1 MTDTA
6 SSRPHLLLRNLSLFL
21 FGIILFLAACVWYLQ
36 TQHAFRHIIIPLV
49 AATVP
54 GELRVNN
61 GSLTFPATLEL
72 TGLSYQQPEVKL
84 SLQIDR
90 LRCRVSLL
98 AWLREHLLF
107 VEELDLENGN
117 LHMALGMT
125 PPPQEG
131 KAAVATAGK
140 TAAIIPFV
148 VQRARLDHVTLSI
161 QTGSDEFT
169 VQDLKLA
176 IDDVVAGRTGTID
189 LHSNVALN
197 RSASQSRWAGALRLT
212 GTLEESPGGQE
223 LKWNVSNSLAVRE
236 WPGQGAVTD
245 PSQITLD
252 QTMSGRYDFTQATVH
267 ADSSLTLR
275 QGKTSLGDV
284 SLTFT
289 RTESPDGTVMDLGMK
304 LQEMTDAAL
313 NLMLG
318 TDRPFRFH
326 SARMSGDV
334 NIHAIGERYDIRSV
348 FTGQQLQSVSEKGA
362 TPPVDID
369 VAQAGIFDTG
379 SRNVTLDIF
388 DLRVAK
394 GDHVLLAGELK
405 HSLMINLGTDD
416 MEHKG
421 VSTQNVPQADWMLT
435 INDIAVGELRQWCD
449 AFGWKGLRGV
459 RTGQLGGIVTVSS
472 RDNGSAIDLNTRLMI
487 SNVRMASA
495 EKKTDSAP
503 LTFVH
508 EIRGT
513 VANLTFFRLHSW
525 TMTASVH
532 DRSVGALRLSGAIDL
547 RTPTRDPRLEGSLTL
562 TGLPGGVCNPLL
574 ALWSDARIERAL
586 FNGTIGIKMTGDLL
600 SWEVNLHGDQIRLQ
614 LSEMHQ
620 PTAPLDL
627 VVAQS
632 GSFDRTTR
640 ILRLDKGI
648 LRELERSRPVITAAL
663 DKPIRFTL
671 SDKRANEKTL
681 QSPDGQV
688 ATVTIQAHHIGM
700 NQLRPRL
707 AVWGVSALNGV
718 KTGIIDGRW
727 IIRSKGG
734 GTDALSVA
742 GTLDVTDLRLDAGA
756 MRISTPVGFRSRI
769 AATVTEFSH
778 IGVEA
783 LNVEALAGAGLIAKA
798 GLSGEA
804 NVADGS
810 TDLALSFNT
819 DSMAKLLDRIGLLNE
834 RQRTVFTGGRVSVEG
849 RLRSRGQDHPLSVQA
864 TIHAPELRF
873 QPVPDQLLTYS
884 LLAGGTTELNAARTS
899 LKINKIDMALKSKGK
914 AAGTLTFA
922 GTWPIAVSEQSG
934 AITVVTK
941 DLDAAPLV
949 DVFGVFPGREH
960 GPLPVSADVS
970 IARDSVNGSL
980 VVHGQ
985 EMLGPIRVARKGEAG
1000 GPNEATLRIEHD
1012 LSRQNDEIRVTAL
1025 TVTADRPGGRSDRV
1039 TAGGSVRI
1047 AGRPGAQLKL
1057 EIASLDAAWHEALFS
1072 KPESI
1077 PQTRANQTVPKD
1089 RGGRP
1094 EASNSLAFLTN
1105 LDAEILIGSIS
1116 YNKLMIGP
1124 GRVIAKGTGEKLEAK
1139 LEPTVIA
1146 DGRVDAIVTL
1156 VQQDK
1161 RTQLTWSGK
1170 GQGLSVGSIMQAA
1183 HPGQEADLKGRG
1195 SFVTSGLSLL
1205 NEESLRSHASATFN
1219 FNVVDGQVLHSPLF
1233 QFLAKY
1239 THISELEQ
1247 MGFDRMQGNVRLEGG
1262 WIHADSLTV
1271 NGSLASLEGNASVSP
1286 DDTTAGLIFV
1296 KIGPSL
1302 AKKIKIPCMSALLK
1316 TTDGFT
1322 ALPFAVRVSGS
1333 MKHLTFSPDTA
1344 AWQNAKGGITSLA
1357 GTMKNLLRGCRGD
1370 RSEESAK

>member
-6 SSRPHLLLRNLSLFL
+6 PSYPHPLFRKLSLFL
-21 FGIILFLAACVWYLQ
+21 FGTVLFLAACVWYLQ

-49 AATVP
+49 ATGVP

-90 LRCRVSLL
+90 LRCRVSVL

-131 KAAVATAGK
+131 KTAVATAGK
-140 TAAIIPFV
+140 TAAMVPFV

-189 LHSNVALN
+189 LHSNVVLN

-212 GTLEESPGGQE
+212 GTLEESPGGEQ
-223 LKWNVSNSLAVRE
+223 LKWTVSNSLAVRE
-236 WPGQGAVTD
+236 WTGQGAVTD
-245 PSQITLD
+245 SSQITLD

-304 LQEMTDAAL
+304 LQEITDDAL

-318 TDRPFRFH
+318 TDRAFRLH
-326 SARMSGDV
+326 SAHMSGDV

-348 FTGQQLQSVSEKGA
+348 FTGQQLQSVSEQGA
-362 TPPVDID
+362 TPPVDVD

-388 DLRVAK
+388 ELRVAK

-416 MEHKG
+416 MEHKD

-449 AFGWKGLRGV
+449 VFGWKGLRGV

-495 EKKTDSAP
+495 EKKTGSAP

-513 VANLTFFRLHSW
+513 VANLTFLRLHSW

-574 ALWSDARIERAL
+574 ALWSDARIDRAL
-586 FNGTIGIKMTGDLL
+586 FNGTIGIKMTGELL
-600 SWEVNLHGDQIRLQ
+600 SWEVNLHGDQISLQ
-614 LSEMHQ
+614 LPEMHQ

-632 GSFDRTTR
+632 GSFNRTTR
-640 ILRLDKGI
+640 VLRLDKGI
-648 LRELERSRPVITAAL
+648 LRELERSRPVLTAAL

-671 SDKRANEKTL
+671 SVKEADEKTL
-681 QSPDGQV
+681 QSPDDQV
-688 ATVTIQAHHIGM
+688 GTVTIQAHHIGI

-707 AVWGVSALNGV
+707 AIWGVSALNGV
-718 KTGIIDGRW
+718 KTGIVEGRW

-734 GTDALSVA
+734 GTDVLSLA

-783 LNVEALAGAGLIAKA
+783 LNVEVLAGAGVIAKA

-804 NVADGS
+804 NIADGS
-810 TDLALSFNT
+810 TDFALSFNT
-819 DSMAKLLDRIGLLNE
+819 DSMAKLLGRIGLLDE
-834 RQRTVFTGGRVSVEG
+834 RQRTVFTGGKVSAEG

-864 TIHAPELRF
+864 TIHALELRF
-873 QPVPDQLLTYS
+873 QPVQGQFLTYS
-884 LLAGGTTELNAARTS
+884 LATEGTAELNAARTDIEIR
-899 LKINKIDMALKSKGK
+899 KIGMTLDSKGRP
-914 AAGTLTFA
+914 AGTLTLA
-922 GTWPIAVSEQSG
+922 GTWPIAASKQGG

-949 DVFGVFPGREH
+949 DIFGVFPGREH
-960 GPLPVSADVS
+960 GSLPVSADVS

-980 VVHGQ
+980 VVRGQ
-985 EMLGPIRVARKGEAG
+985 EMLGPIGVARKGEAG
-1000 GPNEATLRIEHD
+1000 GSNEATLRIEHD
-1012 LSRQNDEIRVTAL
+1012 LSRHNDEIRVTAL

-1047 AGRPGAQLKL
+1047 AGRPGVQLKV

-1072 KPESI
+1072 RPELV
-1077 PQTRANQTVPKD
+1077 PQTSANQAVEKD
-1089 RGGRP
+1089 REGRTEP
-1094 EASNSLAFLTN
+1094 SSLAFLMN
-1105 LDAEILIGSIS
+1105 LDAEMSIGSIT
-1116 YNKLMIGP
+1116 YNTLMIGP
-1124 GRVIAKGTGEKLEAK
+1124 GRVTVKGTGERLEAK

-1146 DGRVDAIVTL
+1146 DGLADAIVTL

-1161 RTQLTWSGK
+1161 QTQLTWSGK
-1170 GQGLSVGSIMQAA
+1170 GQGLNVESIMQAA
-1183 HPGQEADLKGRG
+1183 GPGREAVMKGTG
-1195 SFVTSGLSLL
+1195 SFVTSGTGLL
-1205 NEESLRSHASATFN
+1205 NEEPFRKHLSGIVN
-1219 FNVVDGQVLHSPLF
+1219 FNVADGQFIRAPLL
-1233 QFLAKY
+1233 QFLSKY
-1239 THISELEQ
+1239 THIKELEQ
-1247 MGFDRMQGNVRLEGG
+1247 MGFDALQGNVRLEDG

-1271 NGSLASLEGNASVSP
+1271 TGSLASMEGNASASP
-1286 DDTTAGLIFV
+1286 DDAVDGRIFV

-1302 AKKIKIPCMSALLK
+1302 ANRIKIPCMSALLK
-1316 TTDGFT
+1316 TSDGFT
-1322 ALPFAVRVSGS
+1322 ALPFAVRVNGFR
-1333 MKHLTFSPDTA
+1333 KNLTFSPDTA
-1344 AWQNAKGGITSLA
+1344 AWHNTKGGITSLA
-1357 GTMKNLLRGCRGD
+1357 DTMKNLLRGCREA